1 MKEKGWALGK
11 DNEELLEF
19 ALHKNQYIDYK
30 SGKAKESFNQMI
42 EKSKKILVKDDN
54 IDSKNQKVNSTIIE
68 LDDSKYKVDYIIED
82 KENKYKK
89 EALSG
94 IEVLSPLEGKFYLTK
109 NSNQNQVKI
118 GDQIKKGDT
127 ICYIESMKVI
137 NAIKSEHSGKI
148 VQICFENGQEVL
160 DDDVL
165 FILN

>member
-1 MKEKGWALGK
+1 M
-11 DNEELLEF
+11 
-19 ALHKNQYIDYK
+19 ID
-30 SGKAKESFNQMI
+30 
-42 EKSKKILVKDDN
+42 KSKKTLIKDDN
-54 IDSKNQKVNSTIIE
+54 SDSKNHKVNSTIIE
-68 LDDSKYKVDYIIED
+68 LDDSKYKVEYIID
-82 KENKYKK
+82 DLKNKNQYM
-89 EALSG
+89 SG

-109 NSNQNQVKI
+109 NSNQMQVKI

-148 VQICFENGQEVL
+148 VQICFENGQEVF